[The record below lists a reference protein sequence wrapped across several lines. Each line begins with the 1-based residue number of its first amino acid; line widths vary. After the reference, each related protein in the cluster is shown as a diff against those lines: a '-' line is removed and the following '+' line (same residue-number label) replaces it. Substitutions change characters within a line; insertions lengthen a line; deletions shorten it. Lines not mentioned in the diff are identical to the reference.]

1 MLSHLHLRLRL
12 LTLLTCITALFAVL
26 NSASAGAAVTC
37 DRVASPSGSD
47 VTGDGSAANPFHTV
61 TRLDA
66 SLSAGQTG
74 CLHAGTYGDTG
85 TTHEIATDGGA
96 GAQITITA
104 YPGEQAKL
112 VGLVDVKGSYTTLSH
127 LVIDG
132 SNTLYTAQGPA
143 VSESLEINGHD
154 DILEHSEYYQSQAA
168 LRSDGIGIGFNGT
181 GDRTIVRYN
190 RIHDVGQR
198 KAFDHLIYLSHGNG
212 VQIYDNWMWNDPHGF
227 GIQAYPAP
235 TNAHIFNNVIDSAGS
250 GLIIGGASG
259 TEVDHNVISNSTG
272 LVDAGLAQGVAV
284 HPYYPGPGDSFH
296 DNVSFNNPGGTSDN
310 TEMPLSNNT
319 EGGPQFVSAG
329 THDYRVSAGSP
340 ASSWGLWDGDIGAAP
355 SSPPAAPT
363 TPPLTPA
370 VAAMPNLA
378 ANRPA
383 SASSTQSSDTRPAR
397 AVDGNPVTA
406 WVPKA
411 RTAQWWRVDLGGM
424 RQVGT
429 VDVDWA
435 AGQSR
440 SYRVEVSANGRR
452 WRRVATISAGAS
464 GWHVSRFGAVRARY
478 VRVVDLQGNA
488 PSALAIAEVRVT
500 APVSPVAGAARF
512 RFRHGGRAA
521 RAARSRRHS

>member
-1 MLSHLHLRLRL
+1 MLSNLQLRLV
-12 LTLLTCITALFAVL
+12 TLMTCLAAVFAVA
-26 NSASAGAAVTC
+26 NCATAAAATTC

-47 VTGDGSAANPFHTV
+47 VTGDGSAANPFHSV

-74 CLHAGTYGDTG
+74 CLRSGTYGDTG
-85 TTHEIATDGGA
+85 TTHEIAADGVA

-104 YPGEQAKL
+104 YPGEQVKL
-112 VGLVDVKGSYTTLSH
+112 IGLVDVKGSYTTLSH
-127 LVIDG
+127 LAIDG

-198 KAFDHLIYLSHGNG
+198 KAFDHLIYLAHGNG

-227 GIQAYPAP
+227 GVQAYPAP

-250 GLIIGGASG
+250 GLLIGGASG
-259 TEVDHNVISNSTG
+259 TDVDHNVISNSTG

-284 HPYYPGPGDSFH
+284 DPYKPGPGDSFH
-296 DNVSFNNPGGTSDN
+296 DNLSFNNPGGTSISS
-310 TEMPLSNNT
+310 EISLSNNT
-319 EGGPQFVSAG
+319 TGDPQFVSAG
-329 THDYRVSAGSP
+329 TRDYRVSAGSP
-340 ASSWGLWDGDIGAAP
+340 ASSWGLWDGDLGAAA
-355 SSPPAAPT
+355 SSPVAPT
-363 TPPLTPA
+363 PPSLPPTI
-370 VAAMPNLA
+370 AAMPNLA
-378 ANRPA
+378 AARPA
-383 SASSTQSSDTRPAR
+383 SASSTQSPDTRPAR
-397 AVDGNPVTA
+397 SVDGNPATA
-406 WVPKA
+406 WVPA
-411 RTAQWWRVDLGGM
+411 VRSPQWWRVDLGGM
-424 RQVGT
+424 RRVGT
-429 VDVDWA
+429 VDIDWA

-440 SYRVEVSANGRR
+440 SYRVEISGNGRR
-452 WRRVATISAGAS
+452 WRRVATISASAS
-464 GWHVSRFGAVRARY
+464 GWHVSRFGAVSARY

-500 APVSPVAGAARF
+500 APVSPLAGAARF
-512 RFRHGGRAA
+512 RFRHHGRAA
-521 RAARSRRHS
+521 RAARNRRHS